1 MRGKFSQIAYI
12 TGIFVLLCTLVP
24 VKDGD
29 GICISSVIGI
39 WFNDLLRKHFQ
50 KKLMRENVEQD
61 KAEHDV
67 VLEKSGLD
75 WICRK
80 RANHAN

>member
-1 MRGKFSQIAYI
+1 MQGKFSQIAYI
-12 TGIFVLLCTLVP
+12 TGVFVLHCTLVP
-24 VKDGD
+24 VKDDD
-29 GICISSVIGI
+29 GKRISSVIGI

-50 KKLMRENVEQD
+50 EKLTRENVEQE

-67 VLEKSGLD
+67 VLEKSGLH
-75 WICRK
+75 WICRE

>member
-1 MRGKFSQIAYI
+1 
-12 TGIFVLLCTLVP
+12 
-24 VKDGD
+24 
-29 GICISSVIGI
+29 
-39 WFNDLLRKHFQ
+39 
-50 KKLMRENVEQD
+50 MRENVEQD

>member
-1 MRGKFSQIAYI
+1 M
-12 TGIFVLLCTLVP
+12 
-24 VKDGD
+24 KDGE

-50 KKLMRENVEQD
+50 KKLMRENVEQE